1 MAKARFTITAFVAL
15 LTATI
20 ERVREEHAD
29 DGILSPA
36 ECLDVLLG
44 ILSGIQSSLPS
55 PIPSLISTMLGIG
68 YGILNILG
76 ETPGPDHVAKAI
88 NKIEAT
94 QVKINMPDIV
104 GTRMALTSPRTRRL
118 SRSEQ
123 SNSSDRAD

>member
-29 DGILSPA
+29 DGVLSPA

-55 PIPSLISTMLGIG
+55 PIPSLISTILGIG
-68 YGILNILG
+68 YGILSMLG
-76 ETPGPDHVAKAI
+76 ETPGPDEVRIAI
-88 NKIEAT
+88 NKIEAI
-94 QVKINMPDIV
+94 QGRINAPEIV
-104 GTRMALTSPRTRRL
+104 GTRMSLTGPRT
-118 SRSEQ
+118 SRVPRSMQTNVSERV
-123 SNSSDRAD
+123 D